1 VHRRAVLLT
10 LALASSARADG
21 TVVGGRYART
31 IGRAGVVTASDD
43 GAGALLANPA
53 GMARRE
59 GARIQL
65 GLSFVDDE
73 LYWIDAASAPAIR
86 DQSSSRLL
94 PLVAI
99 EGALGD
105 FIVGAGVMTAARS
118 ERILLTP
125 RLERPEDFGS
135 FFQHRYAGL
144 QGAFRRDTLVVGAS
158 RRLGDTVAMG
168 LSFGVSRAEVL
179 ERRRLWAGDN
189 VREDLSL
196 AFPNAQYDCDLSFD
210 AADNFVP
217 SAVAGVLV
225 APADSR
231 IELALSLGWSAPVR
245 ARGDVGGFGTAG
257 TTAVVLSSD
266 ASARIEVEQP
276 ITARSGARW
285 LGESWIIEVGADLWY
300 FPRRAIETEWRID
313 GVSIFDNTT
322 LGASRQADLTT
333 LTSRV
338 SSRTHGALRGAIDIE
353 LMSGFLWAT
362 GGYAYATAGT
372 SGARQS
378 PTFGD
383 LGGHTVGLGLE
394 ANAGAFTLTF
404 GWGRT
409 WSVRSPEP
417 VTAWQLDNPF
427 STGDGP
433 IPNGTFDGST
443 DMIGISI
450 DAELDVPE

>member
-1 VHRRAVLLT
+1 
-10 LALASSARADG
+10 
-21 TVVGGRYART
+21 VVGGRYART
-31 IGRAGVVTASDD
+31 IGRAGVITASDD

-73 LYWIDAASAPAIR
+73 LYWLDSASAPAVR

-125 RLERPEDFGS
+125 LSTLPEDFS
-135 FFQHRYAGL
+135 NFFQHRYAGL

-168 LSFGVSRAEVL
+168 VSFGVSRAEVG
-179 ERRRLWAGDN
+179 ERRRLWAGDEM
-189 VREDLSL
+189 RDGLSL
-196 AFPNAQYDCDLSFD
+196 EFPNAQYDCDLTFD
-210 AADNFVP
+210 GVDNFIP

-231 IELALSLGWSAPVR
+231 VELALSLGWSAPVR
-245 ARGDVGGFGTAG
+245 ARGDVDGFGTSG
-257 TTAVVLSSD
+257 TTAVLLSSP
-266 ASARIEVEQP
+266 SARIEVEQP

-285 LGESWIIEVGADLWY
+285 LGESWIVEVGADLWY
-300 FPRRAIETEWRID
+300 FPRRAIETEWRVD
-313 GVSIFDNTT
+313 GVSIVDNTT
-322 LGASRQADLTT
+322 LGATRQAALTS

-417 VTAWQLDNPF
+417 ITAWTLDNPF
-427 STGDGP
+427 GTGDGR

-443 DMIGISI
+443 DMIGLSI
-450 DAELDVPE
+450 DAELDEPE